1 MENTVKRRSILLA
14 GIGYLFAA
22 LLHIPDNIFK
32 YAFDKNAPVQL
43 LTLISLAVAFLV
55 AIITRPTRFYFDKK
69 LTYAALFLILA
80 ATFSLIQSGNL
91 IGALYGDAGRF
102 VGLLSLIALLIV
114 SAFHGQF
121 SLRSFRELIWLY
133 LVSIELVSILGIAQH
148 FDLIEFPGA
157 HGVASTFGNTD
168 FYAAYLGTSFPLLV
182 FLALKAGRHM
192 RLLLGAIAL
201 LNIFALYCA
210 GPLQAWVDLAIAIVG
225 VAIYRVRR
233 YILRFEWTLNARTFI
248 GTFAIIIWAEF
259 IFLMPFLGSFI
270 PVLGNDIQ
278 VKIRGNFWIAG
289 IRQFFDHPTFG
300 VGPDQ
305 YGNYYEQYRTL
316 DDLKQY
322 PLILSNDAHA
332 ASVQT
337 LATLGIVGTLAFII
351 LLAFLVRSL
360 LILWDTRKIDRA
372 STYFL
377 GLYLFI
383 YLTNSFISPIT
394 LSHKYIFWAVAGFI
408 VGQVYR
414 SGKRSQAPR
423 PLIRVTAAAILVALV
438 PAALIFAQGQLNY
451 LKNVEKFGEDNNA
464 IVNYT
469 PSPVLPCFMYFDAE
483 FLMLEK
489 QGNAAVLDLANKE
502 MEGNTRCVAANIV
515 IAKYLLNIDDMASMK
530 SYAYNLHEI
539 APGRGKSI
547 ELAMYYANRAQDG
560 ALLASVQKVMAE
572 LELIYIPGAQG

>member
-182 FLALKAGRHM
+182 FLALKTGRQM

-289 IRQFFDHPTFG
+289 IRQFFDHPTLG

-438 PAALIFAQGQLNY
+438 PAAIIFAQGQLNY

>member
-182 FLALKAGRHM
+182 FLALKAGRQM

-423 PLIRVTAAAILVALV
+423 PLIRVSAAAILVALV

-515 IAKYLLNIDDMASMK
+515 IAKYLLNIDDIASMK

-572 LELIYIPGAQG
+572 LKLIYIPGAQG

>member
-182 FLALKAGRHM
+182 FLALKAGRQM

>member
-1 MENTVKRRSILLA
+1 VENTVKRRSILLA

-22 LLHIPDNIFK
+22 LLHIPDNIFR

-55 AIITRPTRFYFDKK
+55 AIIARPSRFFFDKK

-80 ATFSLIQSGNL
+80 ATISLVQSGNL
-91 IGALYGDAGRF
+91 VGALYGDSGRF
-102 VGLLSLIALLIV
+102 VGLLSLIALFIV
-114 SAFHGQF
+114 STFHGQF
-121 SLRSFRELIWLY
+121 SLRSFRELLWLY
-133 LVSIELVSILGIAQH
+133 LLSIELVSILGIAQH
-148 FDLIEFPGA
+148 FDFLEFPGA

-168 FYAAYLGTSFPLLV
+168 FYAAYLGTAFPLLV
-182 FLALKAGRHM
+182 FLALKAGPRM
-192 RLLLGAIAL
+192 RLLLGAVAL

-210 GPLQAWVDLAIAIVG
+210 GPLQAWVDLAIAVVG

-233 YILRFEWTLNARTFI
+233 YIKRFEWTLNARTFI

-259 IFLMPFLGSFI
+259 IFLMPFLGSFV

-289 IRQFFDHPTFG
+289 IRQFFDHPVFG

-305 YGNYYEQYRTL
+305 YGNYYEQYRTI
-316 DDLKQY
+316 DDLKAY

-332 ASVQT
+332 SSVQT
-337 LATLGIVGTLAFII
+337 LATLGIVGTLGFII
-351 LLAFLVRSL
+351 LLAFLVRAL

-377 GLYLFI
+377 GLFLFI

-408 VGQVYR
+408 IGQVYR
-414 SGKRSQAPR
+414 TRKQSQAPR
-423 PLIRVTAAAILVALV
+423 LLIRTSAVVLVIALL
-438 PAALIFAQGQLNY
+438 PAAFVFAQGQLNY
-451 LKNVEKFGEDNNA
+451 LKSVDKYGRDNNA
-464 IVNYT
+464 IIDYT
-469 PSPVLPCFMYFDAE
+469 PSPVLPCNMYFDAE
-483 FLMLEK
+483 FTILEK

-502 MEGNTRCVAANIV
+502 LQGNTRCVAANIV

-547 ELAMYYANRAQDG
+547 ELAMYYANRTQD
-560 ALLASVQKVMAE
+560 ATLFASVQKVMSE
-572 LELIYIPGAQG
+572 LKLVYIPGAQG